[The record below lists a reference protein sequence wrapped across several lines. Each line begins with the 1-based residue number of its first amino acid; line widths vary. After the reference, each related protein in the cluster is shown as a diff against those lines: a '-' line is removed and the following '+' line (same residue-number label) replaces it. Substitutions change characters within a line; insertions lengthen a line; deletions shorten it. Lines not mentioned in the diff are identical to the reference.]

1 MSCFGTIPGQTA
13 STSFYE
19 RHVLTKLAAVHN
31 TLPDNLI
38 GWIGNTFLPFPIL
51 LPFFYVV
58 KSKYIFVYKPFS
70 ECISVSTEAEVILIH
85 GNQIIKKGNGNN
97 CIKLTELLL
106 QNMNC
111 FITYSLWSRTIDD
124 NAEELPQELQQQALL
139 HTQFILDCAC
149 TMVKVY
155 KIDQK
160 HVRKNIF

>member
-1 MSCFGTIPGQTA
+1 LDREYIP
-13 STSFYE
+13 
-19 RHVLTKLAAVHN
+19 
-31 TLPDNLI
+31 
-38 GWIGNTFLPFPIL
+38 PI
-51 LPFFYVV
+51 PHPSSIFYVV